1 MTSVAERGKSRLR
14 RTINLAAFLTNNSGV
29 SARTVCAVFGISG
42 RELVSLLNEILMCG
56 VPPYGPSDY
65 VSALVDGE
73 GVSISNSDWLRRPLD
88 LSASEALSLKMM
100 IGSVI
105 GQSHESFRNAAESLQ
120 AKIAGFLVH
129 VPETAGEP
137 AHVGGKS
144 EIIRQAMREHRVL
157 KILYYSRFDEIV
169 SERMIEPLEF
179 VDVGGIQCMAAYC
192 RYSHVEKLFA
202 LARTRDITLTEE
214 VFEKRDFTDARPFM
228 MIERWAR
235 KGLSSYI
242 TVTFEG
248 KRASWA
254 REHFAGARFE
264 ELGDGGLRCVFQ
276 VEDPQWIIDIVA
288 GFDAQ
293 AAVEGP
299 EEYRRFFHERLSAVD
314 DLYRAGRSDQ

>member
-29 SARTVCAVFGISG
+29 SARTVCEMFGISR

-73 GVSISNSDWLRRPLD
+73 DVSISNSDWLRRPLE

-100 IGSVI
+100 MGSVI

-120 AKIAGFLVH
+120 AKIADFLVH
-129 VPETAGEP
+129 VPETAAEP
-137 AHVGGKS
+137 AFPGRKL
-144 EIIRQAMREHRVL
+144 EIIRRAMREHRVL
-157 KILYYSRFDEIV
+157 KIVYYSRSDEII
-169 SERMIEPLEF
+169 SERTIAPLEF
-179 VDVGGIQCMAAYC
+179 VDVGGIQCLAAYC

-202 LARTRDITLTEE
+202 IARTRDVKLTEE
-214 VFEKRDFTDARPFM
+214 VFERRDFADFTPLM
-228 MIERWAR
+228 MIDRWSR
-235 KGLSSYI
+235 KGFSSYI

-254 REHFAGARFE
+254 REQFAGARFE
-264 ELGDGGLRCVFQ
+264 ELGDGGLGCVFQ
-276 VEDPQWIIDIVA
+276 VEDPQWIIDIIA
-288 GFDAQ
+288 NFSGE
-293 AAVEGP
+293 AAVTGP
-299 EEYRRFFHERLSAVD
+299 ADYREWFEERLDAVD
-314 DLYRAGRSDQ
+314 DLYRAGRPDQ